1 MRLIYA
7 DALHDALKA
16 KQKWIVKR
24 ENMVNEGYSY
34 DQVHFAIDDAPT
46 ADAIPVEW
54 IEKIIEDIGND
65 SPYRPAFEWL
75 LITYKME
82 RKED

>member
-1 MRLIYA
+1 MRLIDA

-65 SPYRPAFEWL
+65 SPYRPAIKWL
-75 LITYKME
+75 LLTYKME
-82 RKED
+82 KEE